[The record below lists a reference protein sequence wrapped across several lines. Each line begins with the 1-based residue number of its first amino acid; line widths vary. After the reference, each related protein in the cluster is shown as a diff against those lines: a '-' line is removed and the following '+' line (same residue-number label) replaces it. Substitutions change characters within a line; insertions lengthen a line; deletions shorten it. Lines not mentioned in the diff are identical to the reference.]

1 MIVICFYRWGSN
13 QAGRQSSACYSCS
26 LHMVLGRRDRHACLC
41 PHRCSED
48 NVCDTGA
55 WNCRERFIENL
66 PLVSLTCLHVVS
78 NKNPWQLAKYFSSVE
93 LLIGQWL
100 HYLNSLPQL
109 LNESRLCFAKQTC
122 WTELLWYQKSRWK
135 APWSDGS
142 RNKVYRTQVVIP
154 TCIVSVSRTPVDE
167 LLTSEH
173 SSPNSCSLDEQQ

>member
-1 MIVICFYRWGSN
+1 MIVVCFYRWGSN

-142 RNKVYRTQVVIP
+142 RNTRYTAHKW
-154 TCIVSVSRTPVDE
+154 
-167 LLTSEH
+167 
-173 SSPNSCSLDEQQ
+173 